1 MYINYILNMKLLR
14 LYLVFICLKAAES
27 VQNVISMHSYLII
40 MK

>member
-14 LYLVFICLKAAES
+14 LYLVFIRLKAAEN